1 MNPSGGVAAI
11 LPAAGKGR
19 RFGAPKQYLDL
30 HGEPLLVH
38 VARRVASCAAV
49 DALVVVV
56 PPGDEAQVRGLLEG
70 AGVPKVH
77 AVVPGGAE
85 RADSVRAGLDAC
97 PASASL
103 ALIHDAARPFAS
115 VALFERVIAEAK
127 QHGAA
132 IAALPCTDTVK
143 ASDDGAG
150 IDETLDRG
158 RLWLAQTPQ
167 VFRIDWLQEAYAS
180 LGPAAAALATDEAS
194 ILEQAGRR
202 VRLVPGEQENFKVT
216 EPGDRERA
224 QRQLGPRTRVGYGY
238 DVHAFAEGRPCILG
252 GLEFP
257 GEVGLQGHSDADVV
271 LHAVMDALLG
281 AAGLGDIGKLFPDT
295 DDRFLGA
302 NSQVLLEEVMVQV
315 REAGFLVGNLDLT
328 ILAERPK
335 IGPRRDEMRR
345 RIATLLSVE
354 EGQIN
359 VKASTSEGLGFV
371 GRREGIA
378 CQAVVLLHG

>member
-1 MNPSGGVAAI
+1 MNPTGGVAAI
-11 LPAAGKGR
+11 LPAAGQGR

-38 VARRVASCAAV
+38 VARRVASCDGI
-49 DALVVVV
+49 DALVVVA
-56 PPGDEAQVRGLLEG
+56 PPGDEAQVRGLLDG
-70 AGVPKVH
+70 AGIPKIH

-85 RADSVRAGLDAC
+85 RADSVRAGLEAC
-97 PASASL
+97 PPSAFL

-115 VALFERVIAEAK
+115 PALFERVIDEAR

-143 ASDDGAG
+143 ASADGQV
-150 IDETLDRG
+150 IDGTLDRG
-158 RLWLAQTPQ
+158 KLWLAQTPQ
-167 VFRIDWLQEAYAS
+167 VFRVDWLRDAYAQLS
-180 LGPAAAALATDEAS
+180 PEAPATDEAS
-194 ILEQAGRR
+194 ILEAAGRR
-202 VRLVPGEQENFKVT
+202 VHLVEGEQENFKVT

-224 QRQLGPRTRVGYGY
+224 QRQLGIRTRVGFGY

-302 NSQVLLEEVMVQV
+302 DSQVLLGEVMARVRAEGLQV
-315 REAGFLVGNLDLT
+315 ANLDLT

-345 RIATLLSVE
+345 RIATLLSAD
-354 EGQIN
+354 EGQVN

-378 CQAVVLLHG
+378 CQAVVLLQG